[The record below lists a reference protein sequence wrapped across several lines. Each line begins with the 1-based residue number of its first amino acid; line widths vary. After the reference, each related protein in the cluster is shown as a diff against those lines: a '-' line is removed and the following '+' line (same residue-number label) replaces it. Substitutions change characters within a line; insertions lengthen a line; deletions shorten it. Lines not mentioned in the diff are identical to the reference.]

1 MTKKRKQF
9 TAATLATV
17 TAVMVGATGV
27 LADQSVYS
35 DVSDSHKYSEAI
47 QALTAAGIVTGFGD
61 GTFKPDATVTRG
73 QAAKMIAGALKLDT
87 TNVVDSKFSDL
98 AQSNHYYGAI
108 SALVATGFI
117 SGYED
122 NTFRSS
128 EKITHGQFAAIL
140 TNVSAVYPID
150 TQVILN
156 ESNVAFNP
164 TNELTRGEL
173 SSILATILA
182 GATTPELPETPEVPE
197 ASENFKLS
205 VMHVNDT
212 HARVE
217 NFPKLMTAVNDF
229 RATSSESLLLHSG
242 DAFTGTLYFSEFKG
256 QADIQYFNELGFDAM
271 TFGNHEFDLG
281 SSPEGHK
288 ALADFVKAANFPFIS
303 ANVDFTKD
311 TNFTGLF
318 TDLNSS
324 EPENGKIYAG
334 MVKEI
339 NGEKVG
345 IFGLTTEETESV
357 SSPDKVT
364 FENYIKEAEK
374 AVKAFEGMGIN
385 KIIALTH
392 IGFDDSAE
400 IDNDQILAQ
409 SVPGIDIIV
418 GGHSHTKLDKPFI
431 VDTNT
436 VGEKK
441 DATVIV
447 QAGEQA
453 NYLGTLDVEFDE
465 QGVVVAHE
473 GQLIDVAKLAADP
486 KGTKMLAQYKEKVDV
501 FASKEIG
508 VTLKE
513 PLTNPRLNTTADTA
527 SVRNSETALG
537 NIITDGMLAKAKS
550 FTGKNVIMALQNGGG
565 IRSDIPAGNVT
576 LGQAITVLPFTN
588 TLAIMDITGAD
599 LLEAFEFS
607 VRQAPKENG
616 GFLHIAGAQ
625 LVFDS
630 SKEVGS
636 RVISL
641 KYYDEKT
648 KAYVDIKADETY
660 TVTTNAFTARG
671 GDDYEVFKKIY
682 DAGKVQDLGLS
693 DYENFVEQL
702 TSLKEVKTT
711 TEGRITDVATSNKEA
726 TEATEIKEE
735 AKETTK

>member
-1 MTKKRKQF
+1 MTKKRKKY
-9 TAATLATV
+9 TAAALTAM
-17 TAVMVGATGV
+17 TAVVVGATGV
-27 LADQSVYS
+27 VAEQSMYS
-35 DVSDSHKYSEAI
+35 DVNDSHKYSEAI
-47 QALTAAGIVTGFGD
+47 QELTTAGIVTGFED

-73 QAAKMIAGALKLDT
+73 QAAKMIVGALNLDT
-87 TNVVDSKFSDL
+87 KNVVDPKFSDIT
-98 AQSNHYYGAI
+98 QSNHYYGAI
-108 SALVATGFI
+108 SALVSTGFI

-128 EKITHGQFAAIL
+128 EKITHGQFATIL

-150 TQVILN
+150 TQMILKAA
-156 ESNVAFNP
+156 NVSFNP
-164 TNELTRGEL
+164 TNELSRGEL

-182 GATTPELPETPEVPE
+182 GATTPETPE

-242 DAFTGTLYFSEFKG
+242 DAFSGTLYFSEFKG
-256 QADIQYFNELGFDAM
+256 QADIQYFNALGFDAM
-271 TFGNHEFDLG
+271 TLGNHEFDLG

-288 ALADFVKAANFPFIS
+288 ALADFVKAAKFPILT

-311 TNFTGLF
+311 PIFTGLF

-324 EPENGKIYAG
+324 DPENGKIYSG

-357 SSPDKVT
+357 ASPGKVT

-400 IDNDQILAQ
+400 IDNDQILAK

-418 GGHSHTKLDKPFI
+418 GGHSHTKLEKPFI

-441 DATVIV
+441 DSTIIV
-447 QAGEQA
+447 QASEQA
-453 NYLGTLDVEFDE
+453 QFLGTLDVEFDE
-465 QGVVVAHE
+465 QGVVVGHN

-486 KGTKMLAQYKEKVDV
+486 KGTEMLAQYKEKVDV
-501 FASKEIG
+501 IASKEIG

-513 PLTNPRLNTTADTA
+513 PLLNPRLKTTGDTA

-550 FTGKNVIMALQNGGG
+550 FTGKNVVMALQNGGG

-588 TLAIMDITGAD
+588 TLAVMDITGAD

-607 VRQAPKENG
+607 VRNAPKENG

-636 RVISL
+636 RVVSL

-660 TVTTNAFTARG
+660 TVATNAFTARG

-711 TEGRITDVATSNKEA
+711 TEGRITDVAA
-726 TEATEIKEE
+726 PVTE
-735 AKETTK
+735 TK

>member
-1 MTKKRKQF
+1 MTKKRKQY

-27 LADQSVYS
+27 LADQSIYS

-47 QALTAAGIVTGFGD
+47 QALTAAGIVSGFGD

-98 AQSNHYYGAI
+98 PQSNHYYGAI

-128 EKITHGQFAAIL
+128 EEITHGQFAAIL

-150 TQVILN
+150 TQTVLN
-156 ESNVAFNP
+156 AANVAFNP

-173 SSILATILA
+173 ASILATVLA
-182 GATTPELPETPEVPE
+182 GATTPELPVEPE

-271 TFGNHEFDLG
+271 TLGNHEFDLG

-288 ALADFVKAANFPFIS
+288 ALADFIKAANFPIVS

-311 TNFTGLF
+311 ANFTGLF
-318 TDLNSS
+318 TDLISS

-357 SSPDKVT
+357 SSPGKVT

-400 IDNDQILAQ
+400 IDNDQILAK

-418 GGHSHTKLDKPFI
+418 GGHSHTKLEKPFI

-486 KGTKMLAQYKEKVDV
+486 KGTEMLAQYKEKVDV
-501 FASKEIG
+501 FASNEIG
-508 VTLKE
+508 VTLTE
-513 PLTNPRLNTTADTA
+513 PLTNPRKNTTADTA
-527 SVRNSETALG
+527 SVRNSETVLG

-550 FTGKNVIMALQNGGG
+550 FTGKNVVMALQNGGG
-565 IRSDIPAGNVT
+565 IRSEIPAGKVT

-588 TLAIMDITGAD
+588 TLAVMDITGAD

-607 VRQAPKENG
+607 VRQAPEENG
-616 GFLHIAGAQ
+616 GFLHVAGAQ
-625 LVFDS
+625 LVYDS
-630 SKEVGS
+630 SKEAGS
-636 RVISL
+636 RVVSL

-660 TVTTNAFTARG
+660 TVATNAFTARG
-671 GDDYEVFKKIY
+671 GDDYDVFKKIY

-711 TEGRITDVATSNKEA
+711 TEGRITDVAALNKEA
-726 TEATEIKEE
+726 TEVTEAKEE
-735 AKETTK
+735 AKEQAK

>member
-1 MTKKRKQF
+1 MTKKRKQYSTVAL
-9 TAATLATV
+9 TAV
-17 TAVMVGATGV
+17 TAVVVGATGV
-27 LADQSVYS
+27 VAAQSMYS

-47 QALTAAGIVTGFGD
+47 QALTTAGIVSGFGD

-87 TNVVDSKFSDL
+87 TNVVDPKFSDI
-98 AQSNHYYGAI
+98 AQSNHYYSAI

-128 EKITHGQFAAIL
+128 EKISHGEFAAIL
-140 TNVSAVYPID
+140 TNVSAVYPVD
-150 TQVILN
+150 TQSILKAA
-156 ESNVAFNP
+156 NVAFNP

-173 SSILATILA
+173 ASILAALLA
-182 GATTPELPETPEVPE
+182 GATTPELPETPETPE

-242 DAFTGTLYFSEFKG
+242 DAFSGTLYFSEFKG
-256 QADIQYFNELGFDAM
+256 QADLQYFNALGFDAM

-288 ALADFVKAANFPFIS
+288 ALVDFVKAAKFPIVT
-303 ANVDFTKD
+303 ANIDFAKD
-311 TNFTGLF
+311 PIFTGLF

-324 EPENGKIYAG
+324 EPENGKIYSG

-345 IFGLTTEETESV
+345 IFGLTTEETETV
-357 SSPDKVT
+357 SSPGKVT

-374 AVKAFEGMGIN
+374 AVKAFEGMGVN

-400 IDNDQILAQ
+400 IDNDQILAKT
-409 SVPGIDIIV
+409 VPGIDIIV
-418 GGHSHTKLDKPFI
+418 GGHSHTKLDKPVI
-431 VDTNT
+431 VNTNT

-441 DATVIV
+441 DSTIIV
-447 QAGEQA
+447 QANEQA
-453 NYLGTLDVEFDE
+453 NYLGTLNVEFDE

-473 GQLIDVAKLAADP
+473 GQLIDVAKLAADV
-486 KGTKMLAQYKEKVDV
+486 KGTEMLTKYKEKVDV
-501 FASKEIG
+501 IASKEIG

-513 PLTNPRLNTTADTA
+513 PLTNPRLKTTEDTA

-550 FTGKNVIMALQNGGG
+550 FTGKNVVMALQNGGG
-565 IRSDIPAGNVT
+565 IRSDIPAGKVT

-588 TLAIMDITGAD
+588 TLAVMDITGAD
-599 LLEAFEFS
+599 LIEAFEFS

-636 RVISL
+636 RVVSL

-648 KAYVDIKADETY
+648 KTYVDIKADETY
-660 TVTTNAFTARG
+660 TVATNAFTARG

-702 TSLKEVKTT
+702 ISLKEVKTT
-711 TEGRITDVATSNKEA
+711 TDGRITDVAAPAPVKEA
-726 TEATEIKEE
+726 KEE
-735 AKETTK
+735 AVKTKEQTK